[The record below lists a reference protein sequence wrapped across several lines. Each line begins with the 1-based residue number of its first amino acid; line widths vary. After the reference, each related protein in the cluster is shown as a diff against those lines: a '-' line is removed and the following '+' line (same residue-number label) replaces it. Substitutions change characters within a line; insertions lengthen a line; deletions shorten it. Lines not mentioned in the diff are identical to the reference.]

1 MDLLQYSFTL
11 DPSHPMEAVRE
22 RVVAKRH
29 LIDGLHGLRWKAWMI
44 SEPLAGRDQ
53 PKTYAPL
60 YLFDN
65 TQATVAFL
73 RGSIYKGVIDAFGW
87 TSPLHGHVEEGAL
100 CALGG
105 ARSCAVHT
113 TNMRDHQSLQAA
125 RGALAPADDAIL
137 VARLLDVSRMVL
149 RRYTFR
155 AVVPSAVEDA
165 DAELV
170 YEVVSVSYPPERR

>member
-11 DPSHPMEAVRE
+11 DPGHPMEAVRE

-73 RGSIYKGVIDAFGW
+73 RGSIYKGVTDAFGW
-87 TSPLHGHVEEGAL
+87 TSPLHGHVAEAAL
-100 CALGG
+100 CALGD
-105 ARSCAVHT
+105 AKSCAVHT
-113 TNMRDHQSLQAA
+113 TQLHDHQSLQAA
-125 RGALAPADDAIL
+125 SAALEPAADAIL

-155 AVVPSAVEDA
+155 TVVPSVVDDA

-170 YEVVSVSYPPERR
+170 YEVVAVSSPG